1 VPRHLREAHGPK
13 KYLCDIC
20 TYVILLLFIIIITCF
35 IIKATRKKS
44 NLESHVKSHDG
55 QPADGVKCPICNGTF
70 MNQKGVKVHM
80 IKVHNS
86 DDDKPK
92 QRKLN
97 DDDPDEDDE
106 PKVPKGPARLIKRS
120 KK

>member
-1 VPRHLREAHGPK
+1 MPRHLREAHGPK

-20 TYVILLLFIIIITCF
+20 TYVILLLFIIIITYC
-35 IIKATRKKS
+35 IIKATTKKS
-44 NLESHVKSHDG
+44 NLESHLKSHNG
-55 QPADGVKCPICNGTF
+55 TPSDGVKCPICNGTF

-80 IKVHNS
+80 IKVHDS
-86 DDDKPK
+86 DGNKPEEMGIV
-92 QRKLN
+92 
-97 DDDPDEDDE
+97 DDPDEDDE